1 MKLRPTLRSRRG
13 GYATV
18 IMLILLVLMTALIAL
33 NLDVVARLH
42 RRVRNLE
49 ERQLHR
55 WQRAGSPPA
64 NAAQPSR

>member
-1 MKLRPTLRSRRG
+1 MI
-13 GYATV
+13 V
-18 IMLILLVLMTALIAL
+18 LILLVLMTALIAL

-64 NAAQPSR
+64 SAAQLSR